1 MRKILLISLALALV
15 IGLAMTVILDAH
27 TRGYY
32 GDEDI
37 KADIKKIDKGIQIT
51 ITSEDPET
59 AKDIQENARWY
70 RDIFRSGGHH
80 DSLPYGGGRYGYH
93 HGCGGWYW

>member
-1 MRKILLISLALALV
+1 MRKILLISLALALA
-15 IGLAMTVILDAH
+15 IGLATTVILDAH

-37 KADIKKIDKGIQIT
+37 KTDIKKIDKGVQIT
-51 ITSEDPET
+51 ITSEDPEI

-80 DSLPYGGGRYGYH
+80 DPHAYGGGRYGSH
-93 HGCGGWYW
+93 HGCGGWYR